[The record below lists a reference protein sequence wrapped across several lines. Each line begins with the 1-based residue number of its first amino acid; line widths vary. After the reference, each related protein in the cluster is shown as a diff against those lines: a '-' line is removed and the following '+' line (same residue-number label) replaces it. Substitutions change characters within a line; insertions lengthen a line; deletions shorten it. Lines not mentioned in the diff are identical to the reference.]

1 MNGLVLA
8 RRGWNVTLSDVPEMI
23 NALTLNVKHNCPDAI
38 VTQLMWGDMAACAS
52 LGVFDLVVGSDVVYK
67 RVFIAPLVETLWATV
82 KRDAYI
88 CCEQREEG
96 VLDEFVC
103 TAKTKGFAVKRI
115 KRLPLPDM
123 DHLCLFHLKRPGGA
137 NVKSTSVQ

>member
-1 MNGLVLA
+1 LNGLVLA

-103 TAKTKGFAVKRI
+103 AAKAKGFAVKRI
-115 KRLPLPDM
+115 RRVPLPDM
-123 DHLCLFHLKRPGGA
+123 DHLCLFHLKRPAPAPGR
-137 NVKSTSVQ
+137 Q